1 MESPLFSVII
11 PHYEGS
17 ISLEFLQR
25 ALDSLHRQS
34 FQNFEILLYHDGPK
48 RIPFAQELDLSRYP
62 KISHLEVTSQ
72 RYNDSGHSL
81 RDLGIRRARGEY
93 IIHLNA
99 DNLLYD
105 FALERI
111 VTTMQTPRSNL
122 RDNSTGQIVDTNTND
137 IVIFPVLM
145 IGVEGDGMRIWQN
158 SRNDPRNA
166 MILSGYPCVP
176 GSIDCM
182 QLVMRRS
189 LWLAYG
195 GWYDKSTNSDGMMY
209 QRFVHERR
217 ARYVPA
223 VLGEHW

>member
-1 MESPLFSVII
+1 MNKPLFSVVI

-17 ISLEFLQR
+17 ISLDFLRR

-48 RIPFAQELDLSRYP
+48 LVPFAEELDLARYTR
-62 KISHLEVTSQ
+62 ISHLEETVQ

-81 RDLGIRRARGEY
+81 RDLGIRRAQGEY
-93 IIHLNA
+93 IIHMNA
-99 DNLLYD
+99 DNLFYD

-111 VTTMQTPRSNL
+111 VKTVQTTRSNL
-122 RDNSTGQIVDTNTND
+122 RDNQTGQVIDTNKND

-145 IGVEGDGMRIWQN
+145 IGVECDGLRIWQN
-158 SRNDPRNA
+158 SRNDSNYA
-166 MILSGYPCVP
+166 TILTGYPCVA
-176 GSIDCM
+176 GYIDCM

-189 LWLAYG
+189 LWLHYG
-195 GWYDKSTNSDGMMY
+195 GWYDKSTNSDGVMY
-209 QRFVHERR
+209 PRFVQAHR
-217 ARYVPA
+217 ARYVPT